1 MNPAVIDI
9 NLRELIAI
17 ILAISMF
24 KRLWTRKK
32 YILYTDNA
40 ACVANMKRG
49 YASNPL
55 ANEIIRDIYEQQ
67 IVFSFA
73 IKVEYIPSLQN
84 TQADMLSRGQF
95 TQFRSRNP
103 QMIYLNPIVPNY
115 LFDLI
120 DSPLSLPN

>member
-1 MNPAVIDI
+1 
-9 NLRELIAI
+9 
-17 ILAISMF
+17 
-24 KRLWTRKK
+24 
-32 YILYTDNA
+32 
-40 ACVANMKRG
+40 MKRG

-103 QMIYLNPIVPNY
+103 QIIYLNPIIPDY
-115 LFDLI
+115 LSDLI
-120 DSPLSLPN
+120 DPPPSLQN